1 MVKAKKRVRI
11 IYYFFLTEQQIRL
24 MTLYDKDEAAELTP
38 KEKGMLKEATLR
50 RVESSMAIGGTRDR
64 VNADDGLLPGIRR
77 LLIWLHKNPLDMS

>member
-1 MVKAKKRVRI
+1 
-11 IYYFFLTEQQIRL
+11 
-24 MTLYDKDEAAELTP
+24 MTLYNKDEAAELTP

-77 LLIWLHKNPLDMS
+77 C